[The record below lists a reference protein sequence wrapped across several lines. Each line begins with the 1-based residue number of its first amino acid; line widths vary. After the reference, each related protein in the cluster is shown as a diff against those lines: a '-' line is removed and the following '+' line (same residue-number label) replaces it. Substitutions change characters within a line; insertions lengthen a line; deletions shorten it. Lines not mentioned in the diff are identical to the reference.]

1 MTRKSNNF
9 AFKTLFG
16 LRIIKSVGAMQGN
29 FSKLACIFDRFDDS
43 EAQWSFKVEL
53 KFFPG
58 HLDMAL
64 EAWGITFEIW

>member
-53 KFFPG
+53 KFFSG
-58 HLDMAL
+58 HLDMAV
-64 EAWGITFEIW
+64 EA

>member
-1 MTRKSNNF
+1 MTRQKFEINF
-9 AFKTLFG
+9 RTSLG

-29 FSKLACIFDRFDDS
+29 FSELAYIFNRFNDS
-43 EAQWSFKVEL
+43 KAKWSFKVEL

-64 EAWGITFEIW
+64 EA